1 MRKVLHS
8 MRVSL
13 LGFVALGAI
22 AIASLPAQKPP
33 LPLDLVV
40 DEAEAFLPQLPRVQ
54 WIADTDRYS
63 EVLDGKSGPYVVAR
77 DPKAEARE
85 HRFASADLARA
96 LRAAGAANLAETE
109 LPAFTW
115 LDDERVRVARGEAIY
130 HWRVG
135 SERAE
140 RRLLLPPDAENL
152 AVAKGDVAAAMTR
165 AADLWIAKAD
175 GGTRR
180 VTFDGAPAD
189 IEYGTGAHRAEFG
202 IQTGLFWD
210 PTGRRLAFSRED
222 LRPIEAYPY
231 IDYATVPP
239 RARHGRYPMAGRA
252 HSKVSIGVY
261 DRDDDSVRFLA
272 NDGSDQYW
280 TNVTFAPDGN
290 AVFVVL
296 VDRGQTR
303 ADLVRFDARTGARGP
318 TLLTE
323 QDAQWVEPE
332 LGPVFIPGSDGQFL
346 WFSPRDGNRHL
357 YRFTGDGRPLAQV
370 TKGAFDIAQLIGM
383 SADGR
388 TAFVEGSGVDARQR
402 HLWAAATDG
411 SGMRQLTHGAGTHM
425 ATANAR
431 GSRFLLHH
439 SGLDLPGELSVIDA
453 EGALLRKIATA
464 TTRLDDF
471 ARPRQ
476 TFFDVVRDDG
486 TVLHGLLT
494 LPPDFDAGTRYPLLL
509 YVYAGPHSQ
518 LATDAWQMFGPRPLW
533 LAWLASRGCVVA
545 TVDGRGTQNRGIEFE
560 QAIHRR
566 LGQVEV
572 EDQLAAVRQLR
583 ALPFVDSQRIGVH
596 GWSYGGYMTLMLMLR
611 APELFAC
618 GISGAPVTT
627 WEQYETGYTERY
639 LDTPAENPE
648 GYAAASTL
656 PLVGKLAARLLLIHG
671 SDDHTVMLSHAVA
684 FLDAAV
690 EAGAMVDHMLYPMQ
704 QHGLTG
710 SDRRHLYRLMARYLT
725 DHLLGR

>member
-1 MRKVLHS
+1 
-8 MRVSL
+8 MRVPLFASVS
-13 LGFVALGAI
+13 FGAI
-22 AIASLPAQKPP
+22 AFAALSAGRIPSQKPP
-33 LPLDLVV
+33 LTLDVVV
-40 DEAEAFLPQLPRVQ
+40 DEPDTFLPQLPRVQ

-77 DPKAEARE
+77 DPAAEARE

-96 LRAAGAANLAETE
+96 LRAAGAADATDAD

-115 LDDERVRVARGEAIY
+115 LDDQRVRVARPEAVY
-130 HWRVG
+130 HWTIG
-135 SERAE
+135 TETAA
-140 RRLLLPPDAENL
+140 RRLHVFADASNL
-152 AVAKGDVAAAMTR
+152 TFAKGDVIAAMTR
-165 AADLWIAKAD
+165 DGDLWVTKPD
-175 GGTRR
+175 GSTRR
-180 VTFDGAPAD
+180 ISFDGAPGD
-189 IEYGTGAHRAEFG
+189 VEYGTAAHRAEFG
-202 IQTGLFWD
+202 IQTGLFFD
-210 PTGRRLAFSRED
+210 PTGRRLAFTRED
-222 LRPIEAYPY
+222 LRPIEPYPY
-231 IDYATVPP
+231 LDYSTSPP
-239 RARHGRYPMAGRA
+239 RSRHGRYPMAGRA
-252 HSKVSIGVY
+252 GSRVSVGVY
-261 DRDDDSVRFLA
+261 DRDDDSVRFLE

-280 TNVTFAPDGN
+280 TNVTFTPDGS

-303 ADLVRFDARTGARGP
+303 AELVRFDARTGARGP

-332 LGPVFIPGSDGQFL
+332 LGPVFVPNAEGQFL

-357 YRFTGDGRPLAQV
+357 YRYGSDGCLLAQV

-388 TAFVEGSGVDARQR
+388 TAFVEGSGQDPRQR

-411 SGMRQLTHGAGTHM
+411 SGMRQLTQGAGTHM

-431 GSRFLLHH
+431 GTRFLLHH
-439 SGLDLPGELSVIDA
+439 SALDLPGELSVIDA
-453 EGALLRKIATA
+453 DGALLRKIATA

-476 TFFDVVRDDG
+476 TFFEVARDDG

-494 LPPDFDAGTRYPLLL
+494 LPPDFAASKRYPLLL
-509 YVYAGPHSQ
+509 YVYGGPHSQ

-533 LAWLASRGCVVA
+533 LAWLASQGCVVA

-566 LGQVEV
+566 LGQLEV

-583 ALPFVDSQRIGVH
+583 GLPFVDSRRIGVH

-627 WEQYETGYTERY
+627 WDQYETGYTERY
-639 LDTPAENPE
+639 LDSPAENPE
-648 GYAAASTL
+648 GYAAASAL
-656 PLVGKLAARLLLIHG
+656 PLLGKLAGRLLLIHG

-690 EAGAMVDHMLYPMQ
+690 EASAMVDHMLYPMQ

-710 SDRRHLYRLMARYLT
+710 SDRRHLYRLMARYVT
-725 DHLLGR
+725 DHLLGH

>member
-1 MRKVLHS
+1 
-8 MRVSL
+8 MRVPL
-13 LGFVALGAI
+13 LASVSFGAI
-22 AIASLPAQKPP
+22 AFAALSAERIPSQKPP
-33 LPLDLVV
+33 LTLDVVV
-40 DEAEAFLPQLPRVQ
+40 DEPDTFLPQLPRVQ

-63 EVLDGKSGPYVVAR
+63 EVLDGKSGPYVVAH
-77 DPKAEARE
+77 DAMADARQ

-96 LRAAGAANLAETE
+96 LRAAGAADTVDTD

-115 LDDERVRVARGEAIY
+115 LDDHRVRVARSDAVY
-130 HWRVG
+130 HWTVG
-135 SERAE
+135 TEAAE
-140 RRLLLPPDAENL
+140 RKLHVFTDATNL
-152 AVAKGDVAAAMTR
+152 TFAKGDATAAMTR
-165 AADLWIAKAD
+165 GGDLWVTKAD
-175 GGTRR
+175 GSTRR
-180 VTFDGAPAD
+180 ISFDGAPGD
-189 IEYGTGAHRAEFG
+189 VEYGTAAHRSEFG
-202 IQTGLFWD
+202 IQTGLFFD
-210 PTGRRLAFSRED
+210 PTGRRLAFTRED
-222 LRPIEAYPY
+222 LRPVEAYPY
-231 IDYATVPP
+231 LDYGTSPP
-239 RARHGRYPMAGRA
+239 RPRHGRYPMAGRA
-252 HSKVSIGVY
+252 NSRVSVGVY
-261 DRDDDSVRFLA
+261 DRDDDSVRFLE

-280 TNVTFAPDGN
+280 TNVTFAPDGE

-332 LGPVFIPGSDGQFL
+332 LGPVFIPGSEGQFL

-357 YRFTGDGRPLAQV
+357 YRYSSDGRLLAQV

-383 SADGR
+383 STDGR

-402 HLWAAATDG
+402 HLWAAAVDG
-411 SGMRQLTHGAGTHM
+411 GGMRQLTHGPGTHM

-431 GSRFLLHH
+431 GTRFLLHH
-439 SGLDLPGELSVIDA
+439 SGLDLPGELSVVDA

-476 TFFDVVRDDG
+476 TFFEVSRENG

-494 LPPDFDAGTRYPLLL
+494 LPPDFDAGKRYPLLL

-533 LAWLASRGCVVA
+533 LAWLASRGCLVA

-566 LGQVEV
+566 LGQLEV

-583 ALPFVDSQRIGVH
+583 ALPFVDPHRIGVH

-648 GYAAASTL
+648 GYAAASAL
-656 PLVGKLAARLLLIHG
+656 PLVGKLAGRLLLVHG
-671 SDDHTVMLSHAVA
+671 SDDHTVVLSHAVA

-704 QHGLTG
+704 QHGLVG